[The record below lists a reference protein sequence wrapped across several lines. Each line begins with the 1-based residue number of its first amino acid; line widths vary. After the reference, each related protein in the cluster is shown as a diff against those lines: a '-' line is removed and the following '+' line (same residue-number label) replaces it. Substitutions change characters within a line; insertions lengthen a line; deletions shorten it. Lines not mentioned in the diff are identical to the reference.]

1 MTKTRIEKLWDKLDE
16 LKALLGGNPHVNVE
30 RARKVA
36 EEIEELA
43 MRMRLAEL
51 RRRLRQHRKATSI
64 EGFSKAKQPKR
75 T

>member
-1 MTKTRIEKLWDKLDE
+1 MIDE
-16 LKALLGGNPHVNVE
+16 LNVLLGGNPHVNVE

-51 RRRLRQHRKATSI
+51 RRRLRQHKKATSV
-64 EGFSKAKQPKR
+64 EGVSKAKQPK
-75 T
+75 TT